1 MPGTSTCTSS
11 EESKLKEQITQIGAI
26 ISVKW
31 TADKVG
37 DSGWR
42 PGWYKAEVHSYCEES
57 DIITLK
63 YILEPDDIYEDEIT
77 PLLLQKKV
85 KLLSTP
91 L

>member
-1 MPGTSTCTSS
+1 MPGNTSTSS
-11 EESKLKEQITQIGAI
+11 EESNLKEQITQIGAI

-31 TADKVG
+31 TADEVG

-42 PGWYKAEVHSYCEES
+42 PGWYKAKVHSYCEES

-63 YILEPDDIYEDEIT
+63 YLLEPNDIYEDEIT
-77 PLLLQKKV
+77 PLLLQNKL

>member
-1 MPGTSTCTSS
+1 M
-11 EESKLKEQITQIGAI
+11 
-26 ISVKW
+26 
-31 TADKVG
+31 G

-42 PGWYKAEVHSYCEES
+42 PGWYKAKVHSYCEES

-63 YILEPDDIYEDEIT
+63 YLLEPNDIYEDEIT
-77 PLLLQKKV
+77 PLLLQNKL